1 MRAAWSLRTRLLL
14 SLAYVLVLAVVSLG
28 VPLAISLRDRVD
40 AEVHSQALS
49 QADVVAASAAD
60 LLRPP
65 NMNAL
70 SAVARSSAAT
80 VRGRVLIVDSRG
92 LVLADSAG
100 SATLR
105 SSYRS
110 RPEIA
115 AALHGSAVQTQRQSR
130 TLGESILA
138 TATPIV
144 RGGRAIGAVRI
155 TQSVAA
161 VQRAVSSTV
170 AKLALV
176 AGTVLLLGL
185 LAGGLIARQVALP
198 LRRLEEAAK
207 RIEGGELSARAA
219 VEGSSEQRSL
229 ALSFNEMAGRVQRLL
244 TAQREF
250 VADASHQLRTP
261 LTALRLR
268 MGEARAAGVS
278 DRASAELDV
287 GAAEIDRLAAIV
299 DELLVLSRAE
309 DRQSAVERVD
319 LRDAARRAA
328 NRWLIAAQTE
338 GIELSVRD
346 RGRRHCGVL
355 GGRSRPGARRA
366 RGERRALLARGQRRD
381 DCERPRA
388 DRGARPR
395 RRSGARRGARGV
407 RALPPRSR
415 GTPGPG
421 GQRIGAR
428 HGARAR
434 ARVARRCALA
444 QPRRGR
450 GGGYAGVPVSRGTP
464 GDAFVS
470 PKIHRSQPRGPASIR
485 LEFKEML
492 S

>member
-1 MRAAWSLRTRLLL
+1 MKSWRGRVFPMRAAWSLRTRLLL

-49 QADVVAASAAD
+49 QADVVAATSAD

-65 NMNAL
+65 NTNAL

-115 AALHGSAVQTQRQSR
+115 AALRGSAVQTQRQSR

-299 DELLVLSRAE
+299 EELLVLSRAE
-309 DRQSAVERVD
+309 DRQSAVDRVD

-328 NRWLIAAQTE
+328 DRWLIAAQTE

-346 RGRRHCGVL
+346 EGGGTVVCSEADLDRALDVLVENAVRYSPAGSDVTIASAGARIEVRDRGAGLAPGEEREVFERFHRGRAGRQGPAGSGL
-355 GGRSRPGARRA
+355 GLATARA
-366 RGERRALLARGQRRD
+366 LARGWHGDARLRNRD
-381 DCERPRA
+381 
-388 DRGARPR
+388 
-395 RRSGARRGARGV
+395 
-407 RALPPRSR
+407 
-415 GTPGPG
+415 
-421 GQRIGAR
+421 
-428 HGARAR
+428 
-434 ARVARRCALA
+434 
-444 QPRRGR
+444 
-450 GGGYAGVPVSRGTP
+450 GGGAVAT
-464 GDAFVS
+464 
-470 PKIHRSQPRGPASIR
+470 
-485 LEFKEML
+485 LEFQCPEGHQEMP

>member
-1 MRAAWSLRTRLLL
+1 MKAAWSLRTRLLL

-49 QADVVAASAAD
+49 QADVVAATSAD
-60 LLRPP
+60 LLSPP
-65 NMNAL
+65 NTSAL

-80 VRGRVLIVDSRG
+80 VRGRVLVVDSHG

-100 SATLR
+100 SATLHT
-105 SSYRS
+105 SYRT

-115 AALHGSAVQTQRQSR
+115 AALRGSAVQAQRQSR

-138 TATPIV
+138 TAVPVV

-207 RIEGGELSARAA
+207 HIEGGDLSARAT

-229 ALSFNEMAGRVQRLL
+229 AMSFNEMAGRVQRLL

-268 MGEARAAGVS
+268 MGEAHAAGVS
-278 DRASAELDV
+278 DQASAELDV

-309 DRQSAVERVD
+309 DRQAAVERVD
-319 LRDAARRAA
+319 LRDAARRAGE
-328 NRWLIAAQTE
+328 RWLIAARTE
-338 GIELSVRD
+338 GIHLIVVDEGGGTVVCSGADLDRALDVLVENAVRYAPAGSEVTIISAAARIEVRD
-346 RGRRHCGVL
+346 RGSGLEPGEEQVVFERFHRGRAGRQGPAGSGL
-355 GGRSRPGARRA
+355 GLATA
-366 RGERRALLARGQRRD
+366 QALARGWDGDARLCNRD
-381 DCERPRA
+381 
-388 DRGARPR
+388 
-395 RRSGARRGARGV
+395 
-407 RALPPRSR
+407 
-415 GTPGPG
+415 
-421 GQRIGAR
+421 
-428 HGARAR
+428 
-434 ARVARRCALA
+434 
-444 QPRRGR
+444 
-450 GGGYAGVPVSRGTP
+450 GGGAVAT
-464 GDAFVS
+464 
-470 PKIHRSQPRGPASIR
+470 
-485 LEFKEML
+485 LEFQAV
-492 S
+492 SS